1 MLKNYIIIAWRNLMR
16 HKTYSLINIA
26 GLSIGLAS
34 AMLILLY
41 VKDEV
46 SYDKFHSNVD
56 NVYRIVTKSKY
67 EGVERKGGNTG
78 YLQGPRFAKN
88 VPGIEHFVRLQGGSE
103 DFKKGSEIFSQELLY
118 VDPDFFSVF
127 SFPLIGG
134 NPDNCL
140 NQPNSVV
147 VSEKFAKNYFGTTQA
162 LGKTLQIKEN
172 NQFVPYIVSAVTEK
186 CPQNSS
192 IQFDVLLPFKESQAD
207 ATNNDNWYNYFLN
220 TFVVLNPKASK
231 LTVEKQMQE
240 FYIKDASST
249 FKNMIEKYGG
259 GPEIGMGSYFLQPFT
274 EMHLST
280 DLPPQNGLV
289 NASNPTYSYILSG
302 IAIFVLLI
310 ACINFVNLTIAR
322 SLKRA
327 REIGIRKVVGSN
339 RKQLIIQFIGE
350 SFMLSLIAFA
360 FGLLLV
366 KLALPVFNHLANKS
380 LALSY
385 LFDTRLVITY
395 ILLLL
400 LTGLLAGFYPALV
413 LSGFNPVSTLY
424 SRFRYSGRNYTQKSL
439 VVLQFALASFLIIAT
454 FTIYRQFNFLTQ
466 TDLGYDDS
474 NIAIVNAYCN
484 HSNAAVFKAEL
495 LKNPNITSVAAK
507 NAGSWFTNARLSN
520 DSMMQFSYE
529 TVDENY
535 LTTMKI
541 PLVTGRNFSPQYPSD
556 SNNSVIVNEAF
567 VKKAGWKNPIGETVN
582 FFYNDNEIY
591 KVIGV
596 VKDYHY
602 ATLNQKIDPQLFT
615 MKNSN
620 WFGLFNIKI
629 KPGSETASLKYIQTT
644 FRQIFPLNPYSYIFM
659 DDQRKLD
666 YEAESKWKQIMFF
679 GALLTIFISCIG
691 LFGLSVLSAE
701 KRTREIGIRK
711 VLGASVNNVVTI
723 LSRDFLL
730 LVSLSLVIS
739 TPLAWLAANKWLQN
753 YQYRISLDWWLFAM
767 AGILVVLVAILTVS
781 FQAIKAAVANP
792 VKSLRTE

>member
-1 MLKNYIIIAWRNLMR
+1 
-16 HKTYSLINIA
+16 
-26 GLSIGLAS
+26 
-34 AMLILLY
+34 
-41 VKDEV
+41 
-46 SYDKFHSNVD
+46 
-56 NVYRIVTKSKY
+56 
-67 EGVERKGGNTG
+67 
-78 YLQGPRFAKN
+78 
-88 VPGIEHFVRLQGGSE
+88 
-103 DFKKGSEIFSQELLY
+103 
-118 VDPDFFSVF
+118 
-127 SFPLIGG
+127 
-134 NPDNCL
+134 
-140 NQPNSVV
+140 
-147 VSEKFAKNYFGTTQA
+147 
-162 LGKTLQIKEN
+162 
-172 NQFVPYIVSAVTEK
+172 
-186 CPQNSS
+186 
-192 IQFDVLLPFKESQAD
+192 
-207 ATNNDNWYNYFLN
+207 
-220 TFVVLNPKASK
+220 
-231 LTVEKQMQE
+231 
-240 FYIKDASST
+240 
-249 FKNMIEKYGG
+249 
-259 GPEIGMGSYFLQPFT
+259 
-274 EMHLST
+274 
-280 DLPPQNGLV
+280 
-289 NASNPTYSYILSG
+289 
-302 IAIFVLLI
+302 
-310 ACINFVNLTIAR
+310 
-322 SLKRA
+322 
-327 REIGIRKVVGSN
+327 
-339 RKQLIIQFIGE
+339 
-350 SFMLSLIAFA
+350 
-360 FGLLLV
+360 
-366 KLALPVFNHLANKS
+366 
-380 LALSY
+380 
-385 LFDTRLVITY
+385 
-395 ILLLL
+395 
-400 LTGLLAGFYPALV
+400 
-413 LSGFNPVSTLY
+413 
-424 SRFRYSGRNYTQKSL
+424 
-439 VVLQFALASFLIIAT
+439 VLQFALASFLIIAT